1 VSLMEKPGVLEKLGS
16 ALNSSDLSP
25 VEGRTGAVELI
36 GALGYTQINPDALEH
51 GEHEL
56 AAIDPRTEV
65 GALLVRIK
73 YGGDRALTERAVR
86 LLIAWVHHQRAY
98 RKWKLRAGGEGLLEK
113 FVRTGFGEWLDPV
126 CRLCCGREMLG
137 LERGAIKSRRVRCT
151 RCGGAGSLELMPRNP
166 KFTGTKGAR
175 GYAAGPATRA
185 VRRPCTA
192 CHGMGGV
199 TMQRTVK
206 QKPGQCWACNGTGVH
221 RPSAA
226 DHALALGV
234 DVKVYERHWA
244 KRFSWLS
251 AALDRIDHT
260 EKRCLQAQMEHGI
273 KPNASS
279 V

>member
-56 AAIDPRTEV
+56 GTIDPRTEV

-113 FVRTGFGEWLDPV
+113 FVRTGFAQWLDPV
-126 CRLCCGREMLG
+126 CRTCAGRQMIG
-137 LERGAIKSRRVRCT
+137 LERGAVKSKRVRCA
-151 RCGGAGSLELMPRNP
+151 RCGGAGALDLRPMQP
-166 KFTGTKGAR
+166 KYTGRRHGEAFVPTKKI
-175 GYAAGPATRA
+175 
-185 VRRPCTA
+185 RRPCSA
-192 CHGMGGV
+192 CHGMGAV
-199 TMQRTVK
+199 TIHRTVRE
-206 QKPGQCWACNGTGVH
+206 KPGQCHDCKGTGILI
-221 RPSAA
+221 PSDAEQ
-226 DHALALGV
+226 ALALGV

-244 KRFSWLS
+244 KRFSWLGG
-251 AALDRIDHT
+251 ALDRIDHT

>member
-1 VSLMEKPGVLEKLGS
+1 MSLMEKPGVLEKLGS

-36 GALGYTQINPDALEH
+36 GALGYTQINPDAMEH

-73 YGGDRALTERAVR
+73 YGGDRVLTERAVR

-98 RKWKLRAGGEGLLEK
+98 RKWKLRPGGEGLLEK

-137 LERGAIKSRRVRCT
+137 LERGTIKSRRVRCP
-151 RCGGAGSLELMPRNP
+151 RCGGRGALDLMPRNP
-166 KFTGTKGAR
+166 KYAR
-175 GYAAGPATRA
+175 KIGEPARP
-185 VRRPCTA
+185 VRRPCTG
-192 CHGMGGV
+192 CHGMGGITV
-199 TMQRTVK
+199 QRTVK
-206 QKPGQCWACNGTGVH
+206 QKPGQCWSCNGTGVH

-226 DHALALGV
+226 DHAFALGV

-260 EKRCLQAQMEHGI
+260 EKRCLQVQMEHGI
-273 KPNASS
+273 KRNASS